1 MEKIIKKRKLKVAL
15 CLAVYL
21 NISNK
26 RRRCWVKTWMDR
38 NRYGHMPL
46 LHELC
51 DNFPMDFRNYLR
63 MDFASFRILLDLVS
77 PIISKQDTKMRESIS
92 AEERLITT
100 LRYLATG
107 RSFED
112 LKFSTGISSPSL
124 CKIIPETCK
133 AIYEVLR
140 KTYLKVRLIALLKH
154 KREYF
159 SNNKT

>member
-1 MEKIIKKRKLKVAL
+1 M
-15 CLAVYL
+15 AVYL

-26 RRRCWVKTWMDR
+26 RQRKCWVKTWLKNR
-38 NRYGHMPL
+38 NRYGHLPL
-46 LHELC
+46 LHELR

-63 MDFASFRILLDLVS
+63 MDCESFQILLKLVS
-77 PIISKQDTKMRESIS
+77 PIISKQDTKLRESIS
-92 AEERLITT
+92 AEERLTTT

-112 LKFSTGISSPSL
+112 LKFSTGISAPSL

-140 KTYLKVRLIALLKH
+140 KTYLKVRLFVLLK
-154 KREYF
+154 
-159 SNNKT
+159 